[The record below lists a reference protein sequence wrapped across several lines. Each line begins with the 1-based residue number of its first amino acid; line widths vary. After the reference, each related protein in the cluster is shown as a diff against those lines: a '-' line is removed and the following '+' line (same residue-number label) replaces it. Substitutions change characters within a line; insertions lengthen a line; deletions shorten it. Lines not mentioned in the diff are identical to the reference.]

1 MRHAVACTRSD
12 TPGFLRYDQITGR
25 RLGPSGPPK
34 KYHAVSPEKGTKGPL
49 VFAIIW
55 IILGSVSWTL
65 QNDVHPS
72 GRNMLRVSLWIKR
85 VSQDEKGQDLVEY
98 ALLAAL
104 IAVAAGAF
112 LPQIADGISLI
123 FSKMTS
129 TVNNVAQQ

>member
-1 MRHAVACTRSD
+1 
-12 TPGFLRYDQITGR
+12 
-25 RLGPSGPPK
+25 
-34 KYHAVSPEKGTKGPL
+34 
-49 VFAIIW
+49 
-55 IILGSVSWTL
+55 
-65 QNDVHPS
+65 
-72 GRNMLRVSLWIKR
+72 MLRVSLWIKR

-98 ALLAAL
+98 ALLAAF

>member
-1 MRHAVACTRSD
+1 
-12 TPGFLRYDQITGR
+12 
-25 RLGPSGPPK
+25 
-34 KYHAVSPEKGTKGPL
+34 
-49 VFAIIW
+49 
-55 IILGSVSWTL
+55 
-65 QNDVHPS
+65 
-72 GRNMLRVSLWIKR
+72 MLRVSLWIKR